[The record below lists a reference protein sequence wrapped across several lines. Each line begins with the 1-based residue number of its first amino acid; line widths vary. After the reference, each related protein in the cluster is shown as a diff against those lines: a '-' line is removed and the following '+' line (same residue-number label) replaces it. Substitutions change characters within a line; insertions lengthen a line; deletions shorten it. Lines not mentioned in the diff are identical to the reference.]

1 MTTVAK
7 LLMRKQ
13 KLRERLREDPGP
25 HERDEIERLIA
36 QTDTALDLLEEG
48 GPGETTDEQ

>member
-13 KLRERLREDPGP
+13 KLLERLREDPGP
-25 HERDEIERLIA
+25 LERDEIERLIA
-36 QTDTALDLLEEG
+36 QIDTALDLLEEG
-48 GPGETTDEQ
+48 GAWRNYG